1 VRSSV
6 PDLCRVGQEIRRRTP
21 SCSPRAE
28 EGCAHSGAVGGK
40 RAGSFPSL
48 TPAGPWRRWRG
59 CVRHE
64 GGSVA
69 AAAVAVAAGGSRRCR
84 SRHWR
89 KHRPAAGKHGN
100 KGGAWQQQWATGTE
114 SAEPRGYR
122 AASPATPPGVGGVG
136 TRFLRTGCTVLWQLS
151 QNWVGSEFTIPRPFP
166 FAVHGGTEAARVAGI
181 KYCQVAEKGELSV
194 KTRYS
199 CSTSTPVLDLI
210 HAPRHGCPNAAC
222 RNRTKTLLR
231 ATRSSHAH
239 VEHLHTF
246 AYGHSHYG
254 PVHHRRR
261 FQRRF

>member
-1 VRSSV
+1 VASQARVQPWLTPFMHCPNPPPIRKHPSLVPTEEVRRGLASEGAV
-6 PDLCRVGQEIRRRTP
+6 PAHSLLALP
-21 SCSPRAE
+21 SPAPHSPRHATSSAQVPAMPIVQPCSVLSHAFTRKVFRQKW
-28 EGCAHSGAVGGK
+28 EG
-40 RAGSFPSL
+40 R
-48 TPAGPWRRWRG
+48 
-59 CVRHE
+59 
-64 GGSVA
+64 
-69 AAAVAVAAGGSRRCR
+69 
-84 SRHWR
+84 
-89 KHRPAAGKHGN
+89 
-100 KGGAWQQQWATGTE
+100 ATGTE

-151 QNWVGSEFTIPRPFP
+151 QNLVGSEFTIPRPFP
-166 FAVHGGTEAARVAGI
+166 FAFHGGTVAARVAGM

-210 HAPRHGCPNAAC
+210 DAPRHGCPNAAC
-222 RNRTKTLLR
+222 RNRTKTSLR
-231 ATRSSHAH
+231 ATKSSHAH
-239 VEHLHTF
+239 FEHLHTF